1 MEATIGRK
9 EYESDQKALWVEI
22 HRIGEIIE
30 GPPHPG
36 LEKRMDTFLTKFE
49 TLDEERKSQH
59 RANRRR
65 LDMIISILLLVG
77 TYLMFF
83 KH

>member
-22 HRIGEIIE
+22 HRLGEIIE

-36 LEKRMDTFLTKFE
+36 LEKRMDTFLTRFE
-49 TLDEERKSQH
+49 TLEEERKSQH
-59 RANRRR
+59 RANKYR
-65 LDMIISILLLVG
+65 LNAIISILSLVA